1 MATIR
6 LQIKG
11 ARVEALANTLGY
23 DNAYA
28 IDSQGRRG
36 GIGIFWNNTINV
48 EILGDSVYHIDAK
61 VVEEGKDPWRLTCVY
76 GEAQTQLRH
85 QTWDLL
91 KGLASFSNLPW
102 LFWAILTKF
111 YVRMNMRELLIGVM
125 HKYKV
130 SGMRLTFAC

>member
-1 MATIR
+1 MSSFCWNCRGAGKAATVRELRDFAKKFTPTVLCIVET
-6 LQIKG
+6 QVKG

-28 IDSQGRRG
+28 IDSQGRSG

-48 EILGDSVYHIDAK
+48 EILGDSVYHIAAK

-85 QTWDLL
+85 QT
-91 KGLASFSNLPW
+91 
-102 LFWAILTKF
+102 
-111 YVRMNMRELLIGVM
+111 
-125 HKYKV
+125 
-130 SGMRLTFAC
+130 